1 MKQSLLAF
9 TKAIADPT
17 RLQILRLLKK
27 ECCVGELWK
36 KLDLSQNLVSHH
48 LKILKEANLISSEKR
63 GMKVVYRLEKEFI
76 AKQMKLLTDQ
86 LT

>member
-1 MKQSLLAF
+1 MKLPLLIF
-9 TKAIADPT
+9 TKAIGDPT
-17 RLQILRLLKK
+17 RLQILQLLKK

-48 LKILKEANLISSEKR
+48 LKILKEAKLISSEKR

-76 AKQMKLLTDQ
+76 AKQIKLLNDQ
-86 LT
+86 LS